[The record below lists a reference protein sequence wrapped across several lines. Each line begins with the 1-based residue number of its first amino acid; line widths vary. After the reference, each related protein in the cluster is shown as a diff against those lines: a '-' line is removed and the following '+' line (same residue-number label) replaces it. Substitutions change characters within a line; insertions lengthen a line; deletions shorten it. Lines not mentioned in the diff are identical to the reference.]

1 MKALHFPDGYKP
13 TSTALSRFIAMGS
26 VSMLVVGL
34 GLLYLLAEASNN
46 RVLFER
52 NYARLFVANV
62 IVASAISL
70 AVIWVG
76 WRLLQRIRA
85 GRFGSRLLLKLAVTF
100 ALVGFAPGLLI
111 YGVSYQ
117 FVSRSIESWFDAKV
131 QSALDAGLSL
141 GRVSLDAIASD
152 LVRKSRNAADQLAQA
167 SGGGNDLQL
176 GKIAELLGAD
186 EVTLW
191 SSSGHLLASAGVLQL
206 RLTPAPPSASQIR
219 QARNERATAWFEGLD
234 ESTINGLE
242 APQVKV
248 LAQVDSANIG
258 LGSEARY
265 LLVAHPLPSTLVSN
279 AVAVEAVSREYQE
292 RALSLAG
299 LKRMYIGTLTLG
311 LFLAVF
317 GALLLALALG
327 NQIAQP
333 LLLLADGVEQ
343 VAAGDLTPK
352 LVWAGKDELGGL
364 TRAFA
369 GMTQQL
375 FDARQAVQ
383 NSLAEIDAARRQ
395 VQTILDNLTAG
406 VLVMRASGAMV
417 TINPGA
423 GKLLGMT
430 SEQLLGQNFYDLQG
444 VGTLPTTVQQQFL
457 VMREAHDAH
466 HTAYWQQT
474 IELGAESMGSGS
486 PFAKTTTLVV
496 RGALLPSNDQLLVFD
511 DITEVVSAQRAQAW
525 GEVARRLAHEIKNP
539 LTPIQLSA
547 ERLERRLLPKLDA
560 VDGPVLAKSVK
571 VIVEQ
576 VDAMK
581 RLVNEF
587 RDFARLPNADLKPL
601 NLNDV
606 VVAVM
611 GLYEVG
617 VAEKIECVLQ
627 ADCPSIAGD
636 VEQLRQVLHNLLQ
649 NAMDAQEEDGL
660 HGGGRIRIATQ
671 WMVNTKK
678 VKLLIQD
685 NGPGFSEHI
694 LRRAF
699 EPYVTTKQ
707 KGTGLGLAVV
717 KKIAD
722 DHHARIELSNRMQNG
737 VIVGAQVSLSF
748 NAVVVDGCVD
758 IERGTA

>member
-1 MKALHFPDGYKP
+1 MRALHFPEGYKP
-13 TSTALSRFIAMGS
+13 TSKALSRFITIGS
-26 VSMLVVGL
+26 VAMLVVGL
-34 GLLYLLAEASNN
+34 GLLYLLAEASSN
-46 RVLFER
+46 RELFER

-70 AVIWVG
+70 AVVWVG
-76 WRLLQRIRA
+76 WRLLQRIRT
-85 GRFGSRLLLKLAVTF
+85 GRFGSQLLLKLAVTF

-131 QSALDAGLSL
+131 QSALEAGLSL

-152 LVRKSRNAADQLAQA
+152 LVRKSRNAAEQLSQA
-167 SGGGNDLQL
+167 SGVANEFQL
-176 GKIAELLGAD
+176 GKIAEILGAD

-191 SSSGHLLASAGVLQL
+191 SSSGHLLASAGALQL
-206 RLTPAPPSASQIR
+206 RLTPEPPSPSQIR
-219 QARNERATAWFEGLD
+219 MARSERAASWFEGLD
-234 ESTINGLE
+234 ESATTGV
-242 APQVKV
+242 AVPQVKV
-248 LAQVDSANIG
+248 LAQVDSTSFG
-258 LGSEARY
+258 LSSEPRY
-265 LLVAHPLPSTLVSN
+265 LLVAHPLPTSLVSN
-279 AVAVEAVSREYQE
+279 AVAVEEVSREYQE

-317 GALLLALALG
+317 GALLLALTLG

-333 LLLLADGVEQ
+333 LLLLAEGVEQ

-369 GMTQQL
+369 AMTQQL
-375 FDARQAVQ
+375 SDARQEVQ
-383 NSLAEIDAARRQ
+383 DSLLEIDAARRQ

-406 VLVMRASGAMV
+406 VLVMHASGTIV
-417 TINPGA
+417 TANPGA
-423 GKLLGMT
+423 EKLLGVT
-430 SEQLLGQNFYDLQG
+430 PHSLHGLNFYDTYDMG
-444 VGTLPTTVQQQFL
+444 ALPAIAQQQFQTL
-457 VMREAHDAH
+457 GESHDA
-466 HTAYWQQT
+466 TNAYWQQT
-474 IELGAESMGSGS
+474 IELGAESTGTGS

-496 RGALLPSNDQLLVFD
+496 RGARLPSQDQLLVFD
-511 DITEVVSAQRAQAW
+511 DITEVVSAQRSQAW

-560 VDGPVLAKSVK
+560 VDGPVLVKSVK

-601 NLNDV
+601 SLNDL
-606 VVAVM
+606 VVAVV
-611 GLYEVG
+611 GLYDSD
-617 VAEKIECVLQ
+617 VASKVELDLQ
-627 ADCPSIAGD
+627 ADCPCIAGD
-636 VEQLRQVLHNLLQ
+636 SQQLRQVIHNLLQ
-649 NAMDAQEEDGL
+649 NGMDAQEETGQSE
-660 HGGGRIRIATQ
+660 GRIRVATQ
-671 WMVNTKK
+671 WMVNTQK
-678 VKLLIQD
+678 VRLLVQD
-685 NGPGFSEHI
+685 NGAGFPEHI

-722 DHHARIELSNRMQNG
+722 DHHARIELSNRTQNG
-737 VIVGAQVSLSF
+737 AIIGAQVSLSF
-748 NAVVVDGCVD
+748 SVIAGSERSG
-758 IERGTA
+758 IEKGTA

>member
-1 MKALHFPDGYKP
+1 MSSFYLPQSYKP
-13 TSTALSRFIAMGS
+13 TSKALSRFIAIGS
-26 VSMLVVGL
+26 VAMLVVGL
-34 GLLYLLAEASNN
+34 GLLYLLAEASSN
-46 RVLFER
+46 RALFER
-52 NYARLFVANV
+52 NYARLFMANV
-62 IVASAISL
+62 VVATAISL
-70 AVIWVG
+70 AVVWVG

-141 GRVSLDAIASD
+141 GRVSLDAIAND
-152 LVRKSRNAADQLAQA
+152 LARKSRSAAEQLAQS
-167 SGGGNDLQL
+167 SGVDNELQL

-186 EVTLW
+186 EVSMW
-191 SSSGHLLASAGVLQL
+191 SAAGHLVASAGAMQL
-206 RLTPAPPSASQIR
+206 RLTPEAPTSSQMR
-219 QARNERATAWFEGLD
+219 LARIDRSTAWFEGL
-234 ESTINGLE
+234 EENVGVGLLV
-242 APQVKV
+242 PQVKV
-248 LAQVDSANIG
+248 LVPLESASLG
-258 LGSEARY
+258 LSTESRY
-265 LLVAHPLPSTLVSN
+265 LLVAHPLPASLVSN
-279 AVAVEAVSREYQE
+279 AVAVETVSREYQE

-327 NQIAQP
+327 NQMAQP
-333 LLLLADGVEQ
+333 LLLLAEGVEQ
-343 VAAGDLTPK
+343 VAAGDFTPK
-352 LVWAGKDELGGL
+352 LVWSARDELGGL

-369 GMTQQL
+369 DMTQQL
-375 FDARQAVQ
+375 SDARQTVQ
-383 NSLAEIDAARRQ
+383 NSLAEVDAARRQ
-395 VQTILDNLTAG
+395 LQTILDNLTAG
-406 VLVMRASGAMV
+406 VVVMHDTGTVVMA
-417 TINPGA
+417 NPGA
-423 GKLLGMT
+423 ERLLEARPGGLEGA
-430 SEQLLGQNFYDLQG
+430 SLYGLDQAEGLLQ
-444 VGTLPTTVQQQFL
+444 VAQQQFAS
-457 VMREAHDAH
+457 MGEQDSPN
-466 HTAYWQQT
+466 AYWQQT
-474 IELGAESMGSGS
+474 IEIGAESAGSGS
-486 PFAKTTTLVV
+486 PFAKTKTLVV
-496 RGALLPSNDQLLVFD
+496 RGAILPNQDQLLVFD

-560 VDGPVLAKSVK
+560 VDGPVLAKSVR

-601 NLNDV
+601 DLNEL

-611 GLYEVG
+611 GLYE
-617 VAEKIECVLQ
+617 AEFAAKVELSLQ
-627 ADCPSIAGD
+627 ADCPWIAGD
-636 VEQLRQVLHNLLQ
+636 SQQLRQVLHNLLQ
-649 NAMDAQEEDGL
+649 NGMEAQEEAG
-660 HGGGRIRIATQ
+660 HRQGRIRVATQ
-671 WMVNTKK
+671 WLESSKK
-678 VKLLIQD
+678 VRLVVQD
-685 NGPGFSEHI
+685 SGPGFPEHI

-722 DHHARIELSNRMQNG
+722 DHQARIELSNRMQDG
-737 VIVGAQVSLSF
+737 TITGAQVSLSF
-748 NAVVVDGCVD
+748 SIAAGVEDAG
-758 IERGTA
+758 IEKGTA

>member
-1 MKALHFPDGYKP
+1 MTPFDLAAYQP
-13 TSTALSRFIAMGS
+13 SSRALSRFIAIGS
-26 VSMLVVGL
+26 VAMLVVGL
-34 GLLYLLAEASNN
+34 GLLYLLAEASSS
-46 RVLFER
+46 RALFER
-52 NYARLFVANV
+52 NYTWLFAANV
-62 IVASAISL
+62 VVASAISL
-70 AVIWVG
+70 AVVWVV
-76 WRLLQRIRA
+76 WRLMLRIRS

-141 GRVSLDAIASD
+141 GRVSLDAIAND
-152 LVRKSRNAADQLAQA
+152 LARKSRTAGEQLAQS
-167 SGGGNDLQL
+167 SGGGNELQL
-176 GKIAELLGAD
+176 EKIAELLGAD

-191 SSSGHLLASAGVLQL
+191 SASGHLLASAGAVQL
-206 RLTPAPPSASQIR
+206 RLTPEAPTSSQIR
-219 QARNERATAWFEGLD
+219 QARVDRTLAWFEGLED
-234 ESTINGLE
+234 QTSSPLTV
-242 APQVKV
+242 PQVKV
-248 LAQVDSANIG
+248 LVLVESAGFG
-258 LGSEARY
+258 LNTEPRY

-279 AVAVEAVSREYQE
+279 AVAVETVSREYQE

-333 LLLLADGVEQ
+333 LLLLAEGVEQ
-343 VAAGDLTPK
+343 VAAGDFRPK
-352 LVWAGKDELGGL
+352 LVWSGKDELGGL

-375 FDARQAVQ
+375 FDARQTVQ
-383 NSLAEIDAARRQ
+383 RSLAETDAARHQ
-395 VQTILDNLTAG
+395 LQTILDNLTAG
-406 VLVMRASGAMV
+406 VLVMQQNGVVLTA
-417 TINPGA
+417 NPGA
-423 GKLLGMT
+423 ERILDASAIGGL
-430 SEQLLGQNFYDLQG
+430 QGQNFYAIGHVHPLQ
-444 VGTLPTTVQQQFL
+444 QIAKQQFSAMND
-457 VMREAHDAH
+457 VQDVHKP
-466 HTAYWQQT
+466 YWQQT
-474 IELGAESMGSGS
+474 VELGSEASAGGS
-486 PFAKTTTLVV
+486 PFARTKTLVV
-496 RGALLPSNDQLLVFD
+496 RGAILPNQDHLLVFD

-547 ERLERRLLPKLDA
+547 ERLERRLLPKLDL
-560 VDGPVLAKSVK
+560 VDGPVLAKSVR

-587 RDFARLPNADLKPL
+587 RDFARLPNAELKPL
-601 NLNDV
+601 DLNELV
-606 VVAVM
+606 AAVM
-611 GLYEVG
+611 GLYENEI
-617 VAEKIECVLQ
+617 AEQVSLDLD
-627 ADCPSIAGD
+627 ADCPCIPGD
-636 VEQLRQVLHNLLQ
+636 PQQLRQVIHNLVQ
-649 NAMDAQEEDGL
+649 NALEAQDEGRQKN
-660 HGGGRIRIATQ
+660 GRIRIATQ
-671 WMVNTKK
+671 WQDASKK
-678 VKLLIQD
+678 VRLLVQD
-685 NGPGFSEHI
+685 CGPGFPEHI

-722 DHHARIELSNRMQNG
+722 DHHARIELSNRVQDG
-737 VIVGAQVSLSF
+737 IVTGAQVSLSF
-748 NAVVVDGCVD
+748 NVVAKAVEPDTEKGM
-758 IERGTA
+758 A

>member
-1 MKALHFPDGYKP
+1 MRTLHFPEAYKP
-13 TSTALSRFIAMGS
+13 TSKALSRFIAAGS
-26 VSMLVVGL
+26 VAMLVVGL
-34 GLLYLLAEASNN
+34 GLLYLLAEASSN
-46 RVLFER
+46 RALFER

-62 IVASAISL
+62 VVASAISL
-70 AVIWVG
+70 AVAWVA

-152 LVRKSRNAADQLAQA
+152 LARKSRNAADQLAQS
-167 SGGGNDLQL
+167 SGIANDLQL

-206 RLTPAPPSASQIR
+206 RLTPAAPSAAQIR
-219 QARNERATAWFEGLD
+219 QARNERATSWFEGLD
-234 ESTINGLE
+234 DGALRGLA

-248 LAQVDSANIG
+248 LAQVDSNSIG
-258 LGSEARY
+258 LGSEARF

-279 AVAVEAVSREYQE
+279 AVAVEEVSREYQE

-333 LLLLADGVEQ
+333 LLLLAEGVEQ
-343 VAAGDLTPK
+343 VAAGDLRPK
-352 LVWAGKDELGGL
+352 NIWAGKDELGGL

-375 FDARQAVQ
+375 YDARQEVQ
-383 NSLAEIDAARRQ
+383 NSLVEIDAARRQ

-406 VLVMRASGAMV
+406 VLVMRASGTVV
-417 TINPGA
+417 TANPGA
-423 GKLLGMT
+423 GRLLGVAP
-430 SEQLLGQNFYDLQG
+430 ERLIGQSFYAVQ
-444 VGTLPTTVQQQFL
+444 TMAALPAMVQQQFQS
-457 VMREAHDAH
+457 MREAVDDPA
-466 HTAYWQQT
+466 AYWQQT
-474 IELGAESMGSGS
+474 IELGAESIGSGS

-496 RGALLPSNDQLLVFD
+496 RGAQLPSYDLLLVFD

-547 ERLERRLLPKLDA
+547 ERLERRILPKLDA
-560 VDGPVLAKSVK
+560 ADGAVLAKSVK
-571 VIVEQ
+571 VIVDQ

-587 RDFARLPNADLKPL
+587 RDFARLPNAELKPL
-601 NLNDV
+601 NLNDL

-611 GLYEVG
+611 ALYEAD
-617 VAEKIECVLQ
+617 VAQRVECVLD
-627 ADCPSIAGD
+627 ADCPCIAGD
-636 VEQLRQVLHNLLQ
+636 AQQLRQVLHNLLQ
-649 NAMDAQEEDGL
+649 NAMDAQDETRASA
-660 HGGGRIRIATQ
+660 GGRIRVVTQ
-671 WMVNTKK
+671 WMAGTKK
-678 VKLLIQD
+678 VRLLVQD
-685 NGPGFSEHI
+685 QGLGFPEHI

-722 DHHARIELSNRMQNG
+722 DHHARIELSNRAQNG
-737 VIVGAQVSLSF
+737 AIIGAQVSLSF
-748 NAVVVDGCVD
+748 NAAVGDGCAD

>member
-1 MKALHFPDGYKP
+1 MRTLHFPEGYKP
-13 TSTALSRFIAMGS
+13 SSKALSRFIAFGS
-26 VSMLVVGL
+26 VAMLVVGL
-34 GLLYLLAEASNN
+34 GLLYLLAEASSN
-46 RVLFER
+46 RALFER

-62 IVASAISL
+62 VVASAILL
-70 AVIWVG
+70 AVTWVA

-85 GRFGSRLLLKLAVTF
+85 RRFGSRLLLKLSVTF

-152 LVRKSRNAADQLAQA
+152 LVRKSRNAADQLAQ
-167 SGGGNDLQL
+167 STGITNDIQL
-176 GKIAELLGAD
+176 GKIAELLGAE

-191 SSSGHLLASAGVLQL
+191 SASGHLIGSAGVLQL
-206 RLTPAPPSASQIR
+206 RLTPAAPSAMQIR
-219 QARNERATAWFEGLD
+219 LARSDRATFWFDGLD
-234 ESTINGLE
+234 ENNSHAMV

-248 LAQVDSANIG
+248 LAQVDSASIG
-258 LGSEARY
+258 LGSEPRY

-279 AVAVEAVSREYQE
+279 AVAVEEVSREYQE

-333 LLLLADGVEQ
+333 LLLLAEGVEQ
-343 VAAGDLTPK
+343 VASGDLTPK

-375 FDARQAVQ
+375 SDARQAVQ
-383 NSLAEIDAARRQ
+383 NSLVEIDAARRQ

-406 VLVMRASGAMV
+406 VLVMQASGTLV
-417 TINPGA
+417 TANPGA
-423 GKLLGMT
+423 EKLLGFET
-430 SEQLLGQNFYDLQG
+430 GQLVGQRFYDLKERGQ
-444 VGTLPTTVQQQFL
+444 LPLIVQQQFQS
-457 VMREAHDAH
+457 MRESGDQPS
-466 HTAYWQQT
+466 AYWQQT
-474 IELGAESMGSGS
+474 IELGAESTGSGS

-496 RGALLPSNDQLLVFD
+496 RGAMLPNRDQLLVFD

-560 VDGPVLAKSVK
+560 VDGPVLIKSVK
-571 VIVEQ
+571 VIVDQ

-587 RDFARLPNADLKPL
+587 RDFARLPNAELKPL

-611 GLYEVG
+611 GLYEAE
-617 VAEKIECVLQ
+617 VADRVECLLQ
-627 ADCPSIAGD
+627 SECPCIAGD
-636 VEQLRQVLHNLLQ
+636 AEQLRQVLHNLLQ
-649 NAMDAQEEDGL
+649 NAMDAQNDTCQQ
-660 HGGGRIRIATQ
+660 GGVVRIHTQ
-671 WMVNTKK
+671 WMANTHK
-678 VKLLIQD
+678 VKLLVQD
-685 NGPGFSEHI
+685 NGAGFPEHI

-722 DHHARIELSNRMQNG
+722 DHHARIELSNRIQNG
-737 VIVGAQVSLSF
+737 AIVGAQVSLSF
-748 NAVVVDGCVD
+748 NTVAEDECRD
-758 IERGTA
+758 TDRGTA

>member
-1 MKALHFPDGYKP
+1 MKSLHFPQSYKP
-13 TSTALSRFIAMGS
+13 TSKALSRFIAVGS
-26 VSMLVVGL
+26 VAMLVVGL
-34 GLLYLLAEASNN
+34 GLLYLLAEASSN
-46 RVLFER
+46 RELFER

-62 IVASAISL
+62 VVATAISL
-70 AVIWVG
+70 AVVWVG

-141 GRVSLDAIASD
+141 GRVSLDAIAND
-152 LVRKSRNAADQLAQA
+152 LARKSRSAAEQLSQ
-167 SGGGNDLQL
+167 STGVDNGLQL

-191 SSSGHLLASAGVLQL
+191 SAAGHLVASAGAMQL
-206 RLTPAPPSASQIR
+206 RLTPEAPTSSQMR
-219 QARNERATAWFEGLD
+219 QARIDRTTAWFEGLD
-234 ESTINGLE
+234 ESAGVGLSV
-242 APQVKV
+242 PQVKV
-248 LAQVDSANIG
+248 LVPVESVSLG
-258 LGSEARY
+258 LATESRY
-265 LLVAHPLPSTLVSN
+265 LLVAHPLPASLVSN
-279 AVAVEAVSREYQE
+279 AVAVETVSREYQE

-327 NQIAQP
+327 NQMAQP
-333 LLLLADGVEQ
+333 LLLLAEGVEQ
-343 VAAGDLTPK
+343 VAAGDFTPK
-352 LVWAGKDELGGL
+352 LVWSAKDELGGL

-369 GMTQQL
+369 DMTQQL
-375 FDARQAVQ
+375 SDARQTVQ
-383 NSLAEIDAARRQ
+383 NSLAEVDAARRQ
-395 VQTILDNLTAG
+395 LQTILDNLTAG
-406 VLVMRASGAMV
+406 VLVMHGAGTVVMA
-417 TINPGA
+417 NPGA
-423 GKLLGMT
+423 ERLLGVDRGG
-430 SEQLLGQNFYDLQG
+430 LAG
-444 VGTLPTTVQQQFL
+444 VSLYVLDQAEGLSQVAQQQFAS
-457 VMREAHDAH
+457 MAEKDSPN
-466 HTAYWQQT
+466 AYWQQT
-474 IELGAESMGSGS
+474 IEIGAESAGSGS
-486 PFAKTTTLVV
+486 PFAKTKTLVV
-496 RGALLPSNDQLLVFD
+496 RGAILPSQDQLLVFD

-560 VDGPVLAKSVK
+560 VDGPVLAKSVR

-587 RDFARLPNADLKPL
+587 RDFARLPNADLNPL
-601 NLNDV
+601 DLNEL

-611 GLYEVG
+611 GLYE
-617 VAEKIECVLQ
+617 AEFAAKVELSLQ
-627 ADCPSIAGD
+627 ADCPYIAGD
-636 VEQLRQVLHNLLQ
+636 SQQLRQVLHNLIQ
-649 NAMDAQEEDGL
+649 NGMEAQDEAGNNQ
-660 HGGGRIRIATQ
+660 GRIRVATQ
-671 WMVNTKK
+671 WLESSKK
-678 VKLLIQD
+678 VRLVVQD
-685 NGPGFSEHI
+685 SGPGFPEHI

-722 DHHARIELSNRMQNG
+722 DHQARIELSNRMHDG
-737 VIVGAQVSLSF
+737 TITGAQVSLSF
-748 NAVVVDGCVD
+748 SIAAGVEDAG
-758 IERGTA
+758 IEKGTA

>member
-1 MKALHFPDGYKP
+1 MKSLHFPQSYKP
-13 TSTALSRFIAMGS
+13 TSKALSRFIAVGS
-26 VSMLVVGL
+26 VAMLVVGL
-34 GLLYLLAEASNN
+34 GLLYLLAEASSN
-46 RVLFER
+46 RELFER

-62 IVASAISL
+62 VVATAISL
-70 AVIWVG
+70 AVVWVG

-141 GRVSLDAIASD
+141 GRVSLDAIAND
-152 LVRKSRNAADQLAQA
+152 LARKSRSAAEQLAQ
-167 SGGGNDLQL
+167 STGVDNGLQL

-191 SSSGHLLASAGVLQL
+191 SAAGHLVASAGAMQL
-206 RLTPAPPSASQIR
+206 RLTPEAPTSSQMR
-219 QARNERATAWFEGLD
+219 QARIDRTTAWFEGLD
-234 ESTINGLE
+234 ESAGVGLSV
-242 APQVKV
+242 PQVKV
-248 LAQVDSANIG
+248 LVPVESVSLG
-258 LGSEARY
+258 LTTESRY
-265 LLVAHPLPSTLVSN
+265 LLVAHPLPASLVSN
-279 AVAVEAVSREYQE
+279 AVAVETVSREYQE

-327 NQIAQP
+327 NQMAQP
-333 LLLLADGVEQ
+333 LLLLAEGVEQ
-343 VAAGDLTPK
+343 VAAGDFTPK
-352 LVWAGKDELGGL
+352 LVWSARDELGGL

-375 FDARQAVQ
+375 SDARQAVQ
-383 NSLAEIDAARRQ
+383 SSLAEVDAARRQ
-395 VQTILDNLTAG
+395 LQTILDNLTAG
-406 VLVMRASGAMV
+406 VLVMHGTGTVV
-417 TINPGA
+417 TANPGA
-423 GKLLGMT
+423 ERLLEVNPG
-430 SEQLLGQNFYDLQG
+430 DLQG
-444 VGTLPTTVQQQFL
+444 KNLYAIGQVGALPQIAQQQFAA
-457 VMREAHDAH
+457 MGDAKEARN
-466 HTAYWQQT
+466 AYWQQT
-474 IELGAESMGSGS
+474 IEVGAELSGSGS
-486 PFAKTTTLVV
+486 PFSKTKTLVV
-496 RGALLPSNDQLLVFD
+496 RGAVLPNQDQLLVFD
-511 DITEVVSAQRAQAW
+511 DMTEVVSAQRAQAW

-560 VDGPVLAKSVK
+560 VDGPVLAKSVR

-587 RDFARLPNADLKPL
+587 RDFARLPNAELKPL
-601 NLNDV
+601 DLNEL

-611 GLYEVG
+611 GLYEAE
-617 VAEKIECVLQ
+617 VAAKVELDLQ
-627 ADCPSIAGD
+627 VDCPHISGD
-636 VEQLRQVLHNLLQ
+636 SQQLRQVLHNLLQ
-649 NAMDAQEEDGL
+649 NGMEAQEEAGNKQ
-660 HGGGRIRIATQ
+660 GRIRVLTQ
-671 WMVNTKK
+671 WLESSRK
-678 VKLLIQD
+678 VRLVVQD
-685 NGPGFSEHI
+685 SGPGFPEHI

-722 DHHARIELSNRMQNG
+722 DHQARIELSNRIQNG
-737 VIVGAQVSLSF
+737 VIAGAQVSLSF
-748 NAVVVDGCVD
+748 SMAAGVENAG
-758 IERGTA
+758 IETGTA

>member
-1 MKALHFPDGYKP
+1 MKTLRDAEGYKP
-13 TSTALSRFIAMGS
+13 SPKALSRFIALGS
-26 VSMLVVGL
+26 VAMLVVGL
-34 GLLYLLAEASNN
+34 GLLYLLAEASSN
-46 RVLFER
+46 RDLFER

-70 AVIWVG
+70 AVVWVG

-85 GRFGSRLLLKLAVTF
+85 GRFGSQLLLKLAVTF

-131 QSALDAGLSL
+131 QSALDAGLNL

-152 LVRKSRNAADQLAQA
+152 LVRKSRNAADQLSQT
-167 SGGGNDLQL
+167 SGIANDLQL

-191 SSSGHLLASAGVLQL
+191 SSSGHLLASAGAYQL
-206 RLTPAPPSASQIR
+206 SLTPEPPSASQLRI
-219 QARNERATAWFEGLD
+219 ARTERTMSWFEGLD
-234 ESTINGLE
+234 DVQIGSTPV
-242 APQVKV
+242 PQVKV
-248 LAQVDSANIG
+248 LAQVDSASFG
-258 LGSEARY
+258 LGGDARY
-265 LLVAHPLPSTLVSN
+265 LLVAHPLPSSLVNN

-317 GALLLALALG
+317 GALLLALTLG

-333 LLLLADGVEQ
+333 LLLLAEGVEQ

-352 LVWAGKDELGGL
+352 MVWAGKDELGGL

-369 GMTQQL
+369 AMTQQL
-375 FDARQAVQ
+375 FDARQEVQ
-383 NSLAEIDAARRQ
+383 NSFHEIDAARRQ

-406 VLVMRASGAMV
+406 VLVMHASGTVV
-417 TINPGA
+417 TANPGA
-423 GKLLGMT
+423 EKLLGMIPQ
-430 SEQLLGQNFYDLQG
+430 SLRGQNFYDSKDMG
-444 VGTLPTTVQQQFL
+444 GLPAVVQQQFL
-457 VMREAHDAH
+457 SMAEVDESPD
-466 HTAYWQQT
+466 AYWQQT
-474 IELGAESMGSGS
+474 VELGAESAGSGS

-496 RGALLPSNDQLLVFD
+496 RGARLPNQDQLLVLD
-511 DITEVVSAQRAQAW
+511 DITDVVSAQRAQAW

-560 VDGPVLAKSVK
+560 MDGPVLAKSVK

-587 RDFARLPNADLKPL
+587 RDFARLPNAELKTI

-606 VVAVM
+606 VLEVM
-611 GLYEVG
+611 ALYEAD
-617 VAEKIECVLQ
+617 VANRIELDLQ
-627 ADCPSIAGD
+627 ADCPYIAGD
-636 VEQLRQVLHNLLQ
+636 SQQLRQVIHNLLQ
-649 NAMDAQEEDGL
+649 NGMDALDEVGRGE
-660 HGGGRIRIATQ
+660 GRIRVVTQ
-671 WMVNTKK
+671 LMANTR
-678 VKLLIQD
+678 KLRLLVQD
-685 NGPGFSEHI
+685 SGPGFPEHI

-722 DHHARIELSNRMQNG
+722 DHHARIELSNRTHNG
-737 VIVGAQVSLSF
+737 VVVGAQVSLSF
-748 NAVVVDGCVD
+748 GVVADDVGVDE
-758 IERGTA
+758 IEKGTA

>member
-1 MKALHFPDGYKP
+1 MKSLHLPESYKP
-13 TSTALSRFIAMGS
+13 TSKALSRFIAIGS
-26 VSMLVVGL
+26 VAMLVVGL
-34 GLLYLLAEASNN
+34 GLLYLLAEASSN
-46 RVLFER
+46 RALFER

-62 IVASAISL
+62 IVATAISL
-70 AVIWVG
+70 AVVWVG
-76 WRLLQRIRA
+76 WRLWQRIRN

-152 LVRKSRNAADQLAQA
+152 LARKSRSAAEQLAQSSVA
-167 SGGGNDLQL
+167 ANGLQL

-191 SSSGHLLASAGVLQL
+191 SGAGHLVASAGTIQL
-206 RLTPAPPSASQIR
+206 RLTPEPPSPSQMR
-219 QARNERATAWFEGLD
+219 QARADRTTAWFEGLD
-234 ESTINGLE
+234 ENTTIGSTV
-242 APQVKV
+242 PQVKV
-248 LAQVDSANIG
+248 LVQIDSVSLG
-258 LGSEARY
+258 LSTESRY
-265 LLVAHPLPSTLVSN
+265 LMVAHPLPTSLVSN
-279 AVAVEAVSREYQE
+279 ALAVESVSREYQE

-317 GALLLALALG
+317 GALLLALMLG

-333 LLLLADGVEQ
+333 LLLLAEGVEQ

-352 LVWAGKDELGGL
+352 LVWSGKDELGGL

-375 FDARQAVQ
+375 FDARQTVQ
-383 NSLAEIDAARRQ
+383 SSLAEVDAARRQ
-395 VQTILDNLTAG
+395 LQTILDNLTAG
-406 VLVMRASGAMV
+406 VLVIHDTGLVV
-417 TINPGA
+417 TANPGA
-423 GKLLGMT
+423 ERLLEVAAHG
-430 SEQLLGQNFYDLQG
+430 LHGQNFYALSHAG
-444 VGTLPTTVQQQFL
+444 KLPQLIQQQFTA
-457 VMREAHDAH
+457 MGDASESPN
-466 HTAYWQQT
+466 AYWQQT
-474 IELGAESMGSGS
+474 VELGAESSGSGS
-486 PFAKTTTLVV
+486 PFAKTKTLVV
-496 RGALLPSNDQLLVFD
+496 RGAMLPNRDHLLVFD
-511 DITEVVSAQRAQAW
+511 DMTEVVSAQRAQAW

-560 VDGPVLAKSVK
+560 VDSPILAKSVK

-587 RDFARLPNADLKPL
+587 RDFARLPNAELKPL
-601 NLNDV
+601 DLNELV
-606 VVAVM
+606 GAVM
-611 GLYEVG
+611 GLYEADM
-617 VAEKIECVLQ
+617 AEKVALELQVEC
-627 ADCPSIAGD
+627 PRIAGD
-636 VEQLRQVLHNLLQ
+636 PQQLRQVIHNLLQ
-649 NAMDAQEEDGL
+649 NAMEAQEESGRVA
-660 HGGGRIRIATQ
+660 GGQIRIVTQ
-671 WMVNTKK
+671 WLEGTRK
-678 VKLLIQD
+678 VRLLVQD
-685 NGPGFSEHI
+685 NGPGFPDHI

-722 DHHARIELSNRMQNG
+722 DHQARIELSNRMQNG
-737 VIVGAQVSLSF
+737 AIIGAQVSLSF
-748 NAVVVDGCVD
+748 NITAGVEDAGT
-758 IERGTA
+758 EKGTA

>member
-1 MKALHFPDGYKP
+1 MKSLHFPPSYKP
-13 TSTALSRFIAMGS
+13 TSKALSRFIAVGS
-26 VSMLVVGL
+26 VAMLVVGL
-34 GLLYLLAEASNN
+34 GLLYLLAEASSN
-46 RVLFER
+46 RELFER

-62 IVASAISL
+62 VVATAISL
-70 AVIWVG
+70 AVVWVG

-141 GRVSLDAIASD
+141 GRVSLDAIAND
-152 LVRKSRNAADQLAQA
+152 LARKSRSAAEQLSQ
-167 SGGGNDLQL
+167 STGVDNGLQL

-191 SSSGHLLASAGVLQL
+191 SAAGHLVASAGAMQL
-206 RLTPAPPSASQIR
+206 RLTPEAPTSSQMR
-219 QARNERATAWFEGLD
+219 QARIDRTTAWFEGLD
-234 ESTINGLE
+234 ESAGVGLSV
-242 APQVKV
+242 PQVKV
-248 LAQVDSANIG
+248 LVPVESVSLG
-258 LGSEARY
+258 LATESRY
-265 LLVAHPLPSTLVSN
+265 LLVAHPLPASLVSN
-279 AVAVEAVSREYQE
+279 AVAVETVSREYQE

-327 NQIAQP
+327 NQMAQP
-333 LLLLADGVEQ
+333 LLLLAEGVEQ
-343 VAAGDLTPK
+343 VAAGDFTPK
-352 LVWAGKDELGGL
+352 LVWSARDELGGL

-375 FDARQAVQ
+375 SDARQAVQ
-383 NSLAEIDAARRQ
+383 SSLAEVDAARRQ
-395 VQTILDNLTAG
+395 LQTILDNLTAG
-406 VLVMRASGAMV
+406 VLVMHGTGTVV
-417 TINPGA
+417 TANPGA
-423 GKLLGMT
+423 ERLLEVNPG
-430 SEQLLGQNFYDLQG
+430 DLQG
-444 VGTLPTTVQQQFL
+444 KNLYAIGQVGALPQIAQQQFAA
-457 VMREAHDAH
+457 MGDAKEARN
-466 HTAYWQQT
+466 AYWQQT
-474 IELGAESMGSGS
+474 IEVGAELSGSGS
-486 PFAKTTTLVV
+486 PFSKTKTLVV
-496 RGALLPSNDQLLVFD
+496 RGAVLPNQDQLLVFD
-511 DITEVVSAQRAQAW
+511 DMTEVVSAQRAQAW

-560 VDGPVLAKSVK
+560 VDGPVLAKSVR

-587 RDFARLPNADLKPL
+587 RDFARLPNAELKPL
-601 NLNDV
+601 DLNEL

-611 GLYEVG
+611 GLYEAE
-617 VAEKIECVLQ
+617 VAAKVELDLQ
-627 ADCPSIAGD
+627 VDCPHIAGD
-636 VEQLRQVLHNLLQ
+636 SQQLRQVLHNLLQ
-649 NAMDAQEEDGL
+649 NGMEAQDEAGNKQ
-660 HGGGRIRIATQ
+660 GRIRVLTQ
-671 WMVNTKK
+671 WLESSRK
-678 VKLLIQD
+678 VRLVVQD
-685 NGPGFSEHI
+685 SGPGFPEHI

-722 DHHARIELSNRMQNG
+722 DHQARIELSNRIQNG
-737 VIVGAQVSLSF
+737 VIAGAQVSLSF
-748 NAVVVDGCVD
+748 SMAAGVENAG
-758 IERGTA
+758 IETGTA

>member
-1 MKALHFPDGYKP
+1 MKTFHFPESYKP
-13 TSTALSRFIAMGS
+13 SSKALSRFIAMGS
-26 VSMLVVGL
+26 VAMLVVGL
-34 GLLYLLAEASNN
+34 GLLYLLAEASSN
-46 RVLFER
+46 RALFER

-62 IVASAISL
+62 VVATAISL
-70 AVIWVG
+70 AVVWVA
-76 WRLLQRIRA
+76 WRLVQRIRA

-152 LVRKSRNAADQLAQA
+152 LMRKSRNAADQLAQS
-167 SGGGNDLQL
+167 SGTANGLQL
-176 GKIAELLGAD
+176 GRLAELLGAE
-186 EVTLW
+186 EVALW
-191 SSSGHLLASAGVLQL
+191 SSSGHLLASTDVLQL
-206 RLTPAPPSASQIR
+206 RLAPTPPSAAQIR
-219 QARNERATAWFEGLD
+219 MARNERVTSWFEGLD
-234 ESTINGLE
+234 ESALHGLV
-242 APQVKV
+242 APQIKV
-248 LAQVDSANIG
+248 LAQVDSASIG
-258 LGSEARY
+258 LGSEVRY
-265 LLVAHPLPSTLVSN
+265 LLVAHTLPSTLVSN

-317 GALLLALALG
+317 GALLLALTLG

-333 LLLLADGVEQ
+333 LLLLAEGVEQ

-352 LVWAGKDELGGL
+352 LVWAAKDELGGL

-375 FDARQAVQ
+375 SDARHEVQ
-383 NSLAEIDAARRQ
+383 SSLVEIDAARRQ

-406 VLVMRASGAMV
+406 VLVMQASGTLV
-417 TINPGA
+417 TVNPGA
-423 GKLLGMT
+423 GKLLGVPP
-430 SEQLLGQNFYDLQG
+430 EQLVGQSFYS
-444 VGTLPTTVQQQFL
+444 LPGMGALPSIVQQQFQA
-457 VMREAHDAH
+457 MRES
-466 HTAYWQQT
+466 HTESAAYWQQT
-474 IELGAESMGSGS
+474 IELGAESTGSGS

-496 RGALLPSNDQLLVFD
+496 RGAQLPNRDQLLVFD

-547 ERLERRLLPKLDA
+547 ERLERRILPKLDVA
-560 VDGPVLAKSVK
+560 EAAVLAKSVK
-571 VIVEQ
+571 VIVDQ

-587 RDFARLPNADLKPL
+587 RDFARLPNAELKPL
-601 NLNDV
+601 NLNDLVLAV
-606 VVAVM
+606 V
-611 GLYEVG
+611 GLYE
-617 VAEKIECVLQ
+617 ADLAQKIECVLQ
-627 ADCPSIAGD
+627 ADSPRIAGD
-636 VEQLRQVLHNLLQ
+636 GEQLRQVLHNLLQ
-649 NAMDAQEEDGL
+649 NAMDAQEERGER
-660 HGGGRIRIATQ
+660 GARVRIATQ
-671 WMVNTKK
+671 WMPNTRK
-678 VKLLIQD
+678 VKLFVQD
-685 NGPGFSEHI
+685 YGPGFPEHI

-722 DHHARIELSNRMQNG
+722 DHHARIELSNRSQNG
-737 VIVGAQVSLSF
+737 AIVGAQVSLSF
-748 NAVVVDGCVD
+748 SALVENGCTD
-758 IERGTA
+758 IERGMA

>member
-1 MKALHFPDGYKP
+1 MRALHFPEAYKP
-13 TSTALSRFIAMGS
+13 TSKALSRFIAAGS
-26 VSMLVVGL
+26 VAMLVVGL
-34 GLLYLLAEASNN
+34 GLLYLLAEASSN
-46 RVLFER
+46 RALFER

-62 IVASAISL
+62 VVAAAIFL
-70 AVIWVG
+70 AVAWVA

-152 LVRKSRNAADQLAQA
+152 LVRKSRNAADQLAQS
-167 SGGGNDLQL
+167 SGIANDLQL

-191 SSSGHLLASAGVLQL
+191 SSSGQMLASAGVLQL
-206 RLTPAPPSASQIR
+206 RLTPAPPNAAQIR
-219 QARNERATAWFEGLD
+219 QARNERVTSWFEGLD
-234 ESTINGLE
+234 ESAMRGT

-248 LAQVDSANIG
+248 LAQVDSSSIG

-265 LLVAHPLPSTLVSN
+265 LLVAHPLPTTLVSN
-279 AVAVEAVSREYQE
+279 AVAVEEVSREYQE

-333 LLLLADGVEQ
+333 LLLLAEGVEQ

-375 FDARQAVQ
+375 HDARQEVQ
-383 NSLAEIDAARRQ
+383 SSLVEIDAARRQ
-395 VQTILDNLTAG
+395 VQTILDNLTTG
-406 VLVMRASGAMV
+406 VLVMQASGVLITA
-417 TINPGA
+417 NPGA
-423 GKLLGMT
+423 AKLLGKDPA
-430 SEQLLGQNFYDLQG
+430 QLIGRCFYDIQG
-444 VGTLPTTVQQQFL
+444 VGELTTAVQQQFQSMPESAET
-457 VMREAHDAH
+457 VA
-466 HTAYWQQT
+466 AYWQQT
-474 IELGAESMGSGS
+474 IELGSSEASERGS
-486 PFAKTTTLVV
+486 PFAKTKTLVV
-496 RGALLPSNDQLLVFD
+496 RGAQMPNHAQLLVFD
-511 DITEVVSAQRAQAW
+511 DITDVVSAQRAQAW

-547 ERLERRLLPKLDA
+547 ERLERRILPKLDVTEA
-560 VDGPVLAKSVK
+560 AVLAKSVK
-571 VIVEQ
+571 VIVDQ

-587 RDFARLPNADLKPL
+587 RDFARLPNAELKPL
-601 NLNDV
+601 NLNDIV
-606 VVAVM
+606 LAVT
-611 GLYEVG
+611 GLYE
-617 VAEKIECVLQ
+617 ADLAQKIECALQ
-627 ADCPSIAGD
+627 SDCPVIAGD
-636 VEQLRQVLHNLLQ
+636 GEQLRQVLHNLLQ
-649 NAMDAQEEDGL
+649 NAMDAQEENGAR
-660 HGGGRIRIATQ
+660 GARVRVATQ
-671 WMVNTKK
+671 WMPNTKK
-678 VKLLIQD
+678 VKLLVQD
-685 NGPGFSEHI
+685 QGPGFPEHI

-722 DHHARIELSNRMQNG
+722 DHHARIELTNRMQNG
-737 VIVGAQVSLSF
+737 AIIGAQVSLSF
-748 NAVVVDGCVD
+748 NAIVGDGRTG

>member
-1 MKALHFPDGYKP
+1 MKSLHLPSYKP
-13 TSTALSRFIAMGS
+13 NSKALSRFIALGS
-26 VSMLVVGL
+26 VAMLVVGL
-34 GLLYLLAEASNN
+34 GLLYLLAEASSN
-46 RVLFER
+46 RDLFER

-62 IVASAISL
+62 VVATAISL
-70 AVIWVG
+70 AVVWVG
-76 WRLLQRIRA
+76 WRLLQRIRQ

-141 GRVSLDAIASD
+141 GRVSLDAIAND
-152 LVRKSRNAADQLAQA
+152 LARKSRNAAEQLAQSPGVA
-167 SGGGNDLQL
+167 NELQL
-176 GKIAELLGAD
+176 AKIAELLGAD

-191 SSSGHLLASAGVLQL
+191 SAAGHLIASAGAMQLQL
-206 RLTPAPPSASQIR
+206 TPEAPSSAQIR
-219 QARNERATAWFEGLD
+219 QARIDRTMAWFEGLD
-234 ESTINGLE
+234 ENASVGLSV
-242 APQVKV
+242 PLVKV
-248 LAQVDSANIG
+248 LVQVESVSLG
-258 LGSEARY
+258 LSTESRY
-265 LLVAHPLPSTLVSN
+265 LLVAHPLPASLVSN
-279 AVAVEAVSREYQE
+279 AVAVETVSREYQE

-317 GALLLALALG
+317 GALLLALMLG
-327 NQIAQP
+327 NQMAQP
-333 LLLLADGVEQ
+333 LLLLAEGVEQ

-352 LVWAGKDELGGL
+352 LVSSAKDELGGL

-375 FDARQAVQ
+375 ADARQTVQ
-383 NSLAEIDAARRQ
+383 NSLAEVDAARRQ
-395 VQTILDNLTAG
+395 LQTILDNLTAA
-406 VLVMRASGAMV
+406 VLVMHDTGIVITA
-417 TINPGA
+417 NPGA
-423 GKLLGMT
+423 ERLLEVNTGGL
-430 SEQLLGQNFYDLQG
+430 QGQNFYAISLAG
-444 VGTLPTTVQQQFL
+444 ALPQIAQHQFAA
-457 VMREAHDAH
+457 MGDANGAPN
-466 HTAYWQQT
+466 AYWQQT
-474 IELGAESMGSGS
+474 VELGAEPSGSGS
-486 PFAKTTTLVV
+486 PFAKTKTLVV
-496 RGALLPSNDQLLVFD
+496 RGAMLPNRDHLLVFD
-511 DITEVVSAQRAQAW
+511 DMTEVVSAQRAQAW

-560 VDGPVLAKSVK
+560 VDSPILAKSVK

-587 RDFARLPNADLKPL
+587 RDFARLPNAELKPL
-601 NLNDV
+601 DLNDLV
-606 VVAVM
+606 GAVM
-611 GLYEVG
+611 GLYEAD
-617 VAEKIECVLQ
+617 VAGLVELELQ
-627 ADCPSIAGD
+627 VDCPRIAGD
-636 VEQLRQVLHNLLQ
+636 PQQLRQVIHNLLQ
-649 NAMDAQEEDGL
+649 NGMEAQEESGRA
-660 HGGGRIRIATQ
+660 GGQIRIVTQ
-671 WMVNTKK
+671 WLEGTRK
-678 VKLLIQD
+678 VRLLVQD
-685 NGPGFSEHI
+685 SGPGFPDHI

-737 VIVGAQVSLSF
+737 AIIGAQVSLSF
-748 NAVVVDGCVD
+748 NTTAGVEDAG
-758 IERGTA
+758 IEKGTA

>member
-1 MKALHFPDGYKP
+1 MKPLHFPAGYKP
-13 TSTALSRFIAMGS
+13 SSQALSRFIAIGS

-34 GLLYLLAEASNN
+34 GLLYLLAEASSN
-46 RVLFER
+46 RELFER

-70 AVIWVG
+70 AVLWVG
-76 WRLLQRIRA
+76 WRLYQRIRT

-152 LVRKSRNAADQLAQA
+152 LARKSRNAAEQLSEA
-167 SGGGNDLQL
+167 SVVVNELQL

-191 SSSGHLLASAGVLQL
+191 TGSGHLIASAGTMQL
-206 RLTPAPPSASQIR
+206 RLTPEAPSSSQVR
-219 QARNERATAWFEGLD
+219 MARADRTTAWFEGLE
-234 ESTINGLE
+234 ESTTGGVVTPL
-242 APQVKV
+242 VKV
-248 LAQVDSANIG
+248 LVQVDSVSLG
-258 LGSEARY
+258 LSTEARY
-265 LLVAHPLPSTLVSN
+265 LMVAHPLPTSLVSN
-279 AVAVEAVSREYQE
+279 ALAVENVSREYQE

-333 LLLLADGVEQ
+333 LLLLAEGVEQ

-352 LVWAGKDELGGL
+352 LVWAAKDELGGL

-375 FDARQAVQ
+375 SDARQAVQ
-383 NSLAEIDAARRQ
+383 SSLADADAARRQ
-395 VQTILDNLTAG
+395 LQTILDNLTAG
-406 VLVMRASGAMV
+406 VVVMQASGTVV
-417 TINPGA
+417 TANPGA
-423 GKLLGMT
+423 EKLLGV
-430 SEQLLGQNFYDLQG
+430 EAQVLIGHNFYACEDAG
-444 VGTLPTTVQQQFL
+444 PLPLIAHQQF
-457 VMREAHDAH
+457 VAMGDMQEPRN
-466 HTAYWQQT
+466 AYWQQT
-474 IELGAESMGSGS
+474 VELGAESAGSGS
-486 PFAKTTTLVV
+486 PFAKTKTLVV
-496 RGALLPSNDQLLVFD
+496 RGALLPNRDHLLVFD
-511 DITEVVSAQRAQAW
+511 DMTEVVSAQRAQAW

-560 VDGPVLAKSVK
+560 VDSPILAKSVR

-587 RDFARLPNADLKPL
+587 RDFARLPNAELKPL
-601 NLNDV
+601 DINELVATV
-606 VVAVM
+606 V
-611 GLYEVG
+611 GLYEAD
-617 VAEKIECVLQ
+617 VAGKLELELQ
-627 ADCPSIAGD
+627 ADCPRIAGD
-636 VEQLRQVLHNLLQ
+636 AQQLRQVIHNLLQ
-649 NAMDAQEEDGL
+649 NGMEAQEEIR
-660 HGGGRIRIATQ
+660 HEGGRIRIVTQ
-671 WMVNTKK
+671 WMENTQK
-678 VKLLIQD
+678 VRLLVQD
-685 NGPGFSEHI
+685 NGPGFPEHI

-737 VIVGAQVSLSF
+737 TIVGAQVSLSF
-748 NAVVVDGCVD
+748 GIAVGADGAG
-758 IERGTA
+758 IEQGTA

>member
-1 MKALHFPDGYKP
+1 MRTFHFPESYKP
-13 TSTALSRFIAMGS
+13 TSKALSRFIAFGS
-26 VSMLVVGL
+26 VAMLVVGL
-34 GLLYLLAEASNN
+34 GLLYLLAEASSN
-46 RVLFER
+46 RALFER

-62 IVASAISL
+62 VVASAILL
-70 AVIWVG
+70 AVAWVA
-76 WRLLQRIRA
+76 WRLLQRIRT

-152 LVRKSRNAADQLAQA
+152 LVRKSRNAADQLAQ
-167 SGGGNDLQL
+167 SSVITNDIQL

-191 SSSGHLLASAGVLQL
+191 SASGHLLGSAGVLQL
-206 RLTPAPPSASQIR
+206 RLTPAAPSALQIR
-219 QARNERATAWFEGLD
+219 QARSDRATFWFEGLD
-234 ESTINGLE
+234 ENTIHATV

-248 LAQVDSANIG
+248 LAQVDSTNIG
-258 LGSEARY
+258 LGSESRY

-333 LLLLADGVEQ
+333 LLLLAEGVEQ

-352 LVWAGKDELGGL
+352 LVWAGRDELGGL

-375 FDARQAVQ
+375 SDARQAVQ
-383 NSLAEIDAARRQ
+383 NSLVEIDAARRQ

-406 VLVMRASGAMV
+406 VLVMQVSGTLV
-417 TINPGA
+417 TANPGA
-423 GKLLGMT
+423 EKLLGVKT
-430 SEQLLGQNFYDLQG
+430 EQLVGQSFYDLQQMG
-444 VGTLPTTVQQQFL
+444 QLPSIVQQQFQA
-457 VMREAHDAH
+457 MHESNDQPS
-466 HTAYWQQT
+466 AYWQQT
-474 IELGAESMGSGS
+474 IELGAESAGSGS

-496 RGALLPSNDQLLVFD
+496 RGAMLPNRDQLLVFD

-560 VDGPVLAKSVK
+560 ADGPVLAKSVK
-571 VIVEQ
+571 VIVDQ

-587 RDFARLPNADLKPL
+587 RDFARLPNAELKPL
-601 NLNDV
+601 NLNDL

-611 GLYEVG
+611 ALYEAE
-617 VAEKIECVLQ
+617 VAEKMECSLQ
-627 ADCPSIAGD
+627 PDCPCIAGD
-636 VEQLRQVLHNLLQ
+636 AEQLRQVLHNLLQ
-649 NAMDAQEEDGL
+649 NAMDAQDENFQQ
-660 HGGGRIRIATQ
+660 GGRVRIVTQ
-671 WMVNTKK
+671 SMANTHK
-678 VKLLIQD
+678 VKLLVQD
-685 NGPGFSEHI
+685 NGAGFPEHI

-722 DHHARIELSNRMQNG
+722 DHRARIELSNRIQNG
-737 VIVGAQVSLSF
+737 AIVGAQVSLSF
-748 NAVVVDGCVD
+748 NAVVEDGCRD
-758 IERGTA
+758 IDRGVA

>member
-1 MKALHFPDGYKP
+1 MRSLRLPEGYTP
-13 TSTALSRFIAMGS
+13 TSKALSRFIALGS
-26 VSMLVVGL
+26 VAMLMVGL
-34 GLLYLLAEASNN
+34 GLLYLLAEASSN
-46 RVLFER
+46 RELFER

-70 AVIWVG
+70 AVVWVG
-76 WRLLQRIRA
+76 WRLLLRIRA
-85 GRFGSRLLLKLAVTF
+85 GRFGSQLLLKLAVTF

-117 FVSRSIESWFDAKV
+117 FVSRSIESWFDVKV
-131 QSALDAGLSL
+131 QSALEAGLSL

-152 LVRKSRNAADQLAQA
+152 LARKSRNAADQLSQA
-167 SGGGNDLQL
+167 SGVANDLQL

-191 SSSGHLLASAGVLQL
+191 SSSGHLLASAGALQL
-206 RLTPAPPSASQIR
+206 RLTPEPPSPSQIR
-219 QARNERATAWFEGLD
+219 MARSERATSWFEGLD
-234 ESTINGLE
+234 EGATLVT
-242 APQVKV
+242 AVPQVRV
-248 LAQVDSANIG
+248 LAQVDSASLG
-258 LGSEARY
+258 LSSEARY
-265 LLVAHPLPSTLVSN
+265 LLVAHPLPSSLVTN
-279 AVAVEAVSREYQE
+279 AVAVEDVSREYQE

-317 GALLLALALG
+317 GALLLALTLG

-333 LLLLADGVEQ
+333 LLLLAEGVEQ

-369 GMTQQL
+369 AMTQQL
-375 FDARQAVQ
+375 SDARQEVQ
-383 NSLAEIDAARRQ
+383 NSLLEIDTARRQ

-406 VLVMRASGAMV
+406 VLVMNASGMIV
-417 TINPGA
+417 TANPGA
-423 GKLLGMT
+423 EKLLGVAPH
-430 SEQLLGQNFYDLQG
+430 SLRGQNFYDTKDMG
-444 VGTLPTTVQQQFL
+444 ALPVTVQQQFL
-457 VMREAHDAH
+457 AMGEPHGAPN
-466 HTAYWQQT
+466 AYWQQT
-474 IELGAESMGSGS
+474 IELGAESTGSGS

-496 RGALLPSNDQLLVFD
+496 RGAKLPNQDQLLVFD

-560 VDGPVLAKSVK
+560 LDGPVLAKSVK

-587 RDFARLPNADLKPL
+587 RDFARLPNAELKPL

-606 VVAVM
+606 VAAVM
-611 GLYEVG
+611 GLYEADIVG
-617 VAEKIECVLQ
+617 KIELDLQ
-627 ADCPSIAGD
+627 VDCPQIAGD
-636 VEQLRQVLHNLLQ
+636 SAQLRQVIHNLLQ
-649 NAMDAQEEDGL
+649 NGMDAQEESGQSE
-660 HGGGRIRIATQ
+660 GRIRIITH
-671 WMVNTKK
+671 WMESTKR
-678 VKLLIQD
+678 VRLLVQD

-722 DHHARIELSNRMQNG
+722 DHSARIELSNRMQNG
-737 VIVGAQVSLSF
+737 AIIGAQVSLSF
-748 NAVVVDGCVD
+748 NVVAGEERAD
-758 IERGTA
+758 IEKGTA